1 MINARTGHKMR
12 FLDGTRR
19 IPDSSISTA
28 VFFGLS
34 CEAAVL
40 LSILEARDSSC
51 PVDGTESG
59 YTCSVCV
66 VLHTYRLCPA
76 TG

>member
-1 MINARTGHKMR
+1 MR

-19 IPDSSISTA
+19 IPDSSTSTA
-28 VFFGLS
+28 GSFGLS

-51 PVDGTESG
+51 PVEGTESG
-59 YTCSVCV
+59 YTCSVFV
-66 VLHTYRLCPA
+66 VLHAGYVLH
-76 TG
+76 TGYLLLTDKQRR